1 MLRRLARYFLLAWVF
16 PFLLFSNANAN
27 ANVPDLTGHVIDQTG
42 TLTRD
47 QHDYLEHLLTNFES
61 KKGSQLVVLI
71 IRSTKPET
79 IEQFGIQVADQWKVG
94 RNKIDDGVILLVAKN
109 DHALRIEV
117 GYGLEG
123 VLSDVV
129 SKRIIDDVIIPHF
142 KQQDFYGGIMAGVV
156 SIIGTIEG
164 ETLPS
169 PTGKASN
176 NLDMFGQFIP
186 FLFIITL
193 VIGGIVSR
201 ILGKV
206 PGSLVTGSFV
216 ALIAWFGLGAL
227 PLAAMAG
234 FIAFIVTLIG
244 GGIGRSSGF
253 GGFYSGGSG
262 GGGFSGGGGG
272 FGGGGASGRW

>member
-16 PFLLFSNANAN
+16 PFLLFSNANAI
-27 ANVPDLTGHVIDQTG
+27 VPNLTGHVIDQTG
-42 TLTRD
+42 TLTRE

-61 KKGSQLVVLI
+61 KKGSQVVVLI
-71 IRSTKPET
+71 ISSTQPET
-79 IEQFGIQVADQWKVG
+79 IEQFGIKVADRWKVG

-129 SKRIIDDVIIPHF
+129 SKRIIANVIIPHF

-164 ETLPS
+164 ENLPS
-169 PTGKASN
+169 PAGNVSN
-176 NLDMFGQFIP
+176 NSDMFGQLIP

-193 VIGGIVSR
+193 GVGGIVSR

-206 PGSLVTGSFV
+206 LGSLVTGSFV

-227 PLAAMAG
+227 SLAAMAG
-234 FIAFIVTLIG
+234 FIAFIVTLIAG
-244 GGIGRSSGF
+244 GVGRSGF
-253 GGFYSGGSG
+253 GGFYSGGTG